1 VLVPPEAD
9 AISDALRSLSV
20 QSSVFCMS
28 ELHAPWG
35 FTVESSTVAKF
46 HLVLAGSCW
55 LTLDDRAPVRLNA
68 GDLVLLHAGDEHSLG
83 DGTDPAS
90 ISLDEL
96 LRSSPLLDDLT
107 LRIDGPGPVTRLL
120 CGGFVLGVELPGSS
134 TSLLPRVL
142 LVDAAALAISAW
154 LEPVLLT
161 LADEAEKRRPGT
173 RVMQAKI
180 AEVFIAEALRSWL
193 IDAVLGFARR
203 S

>member
-1 VLVPPEAD
+1 MDVLVPPEAD

-142 LVDAAALAISAW
+142 LVDMRQHS
-154 LEPVLLT
+154 PSV
-161 LADEAEKRRPGT
+161 RGSSP
-173 RVMQAKI
+173 
-180 AEVFIAEALRSWL
+180 SC
-193 IDAVLGFARR
+193 
-203 S
+203 